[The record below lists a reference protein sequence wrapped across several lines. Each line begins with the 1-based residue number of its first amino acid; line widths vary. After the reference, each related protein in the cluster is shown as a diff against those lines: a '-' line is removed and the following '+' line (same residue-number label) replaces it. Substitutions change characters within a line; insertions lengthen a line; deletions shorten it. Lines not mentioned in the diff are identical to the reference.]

1 MDPTK
6 YRITVE
12 QMAVPAPGSNPPIR
26 QRFIAK
32 ALEDGKAKFVGEG
45 ATQDAALQDL
55 RAQMAQFNRHS
66 N

>member
-12 QMAVPAPGSNPPIR
+12 RMAVPAPGSSPPMR

-45 ATQDAALQDL
+45 ATRDAALEDL
-55 RAQMAQFNRHS
+55 RARMALFSRHS